1 MADSVLLFEA
11 YLAERFGNKIK
22 RDAEKVQAQLKEIPF
37 GDKIR
42 LTTKAR
48 AYIYIPYR
56 FVTAGLAY
64 IEDRIQII
72 SEYALV
78 IGDSYTVSNVPALVE
93 IKPDSRKRIKIG
105 DEEYLE
111 FFFDQNSVVLEDT
124 HLFQQSSQVYNIFNE
139 EIAKGNVPLFFNDR
153 DLLFCLDLADSF
165 ANLKLGKNNVSLE
178 MIISSITRS
187 GSDPTQYYRL
197 NPDGNY
203 KFIAL
208 RDIQLGA
215 TNTLAKMMGSYYEP
229 GITSS
234 LSRESDKLE
243 DIERLLR
250 I

>member
-11 YLAERFGNKIK
+11 YLEERFGNKIK
-22 RDAEKVQAQLKEIPF
+22 RNADKVQESLKEITF
-37 GDKIR
+37 GEKIK

-48 AYIYIPYR
+48 AYLYIPYR

-64 IEDRIQII
+64 IEDRIQVI
-72 SEYALV
+72 SQYALV
-78 IGDSYTVSNVPALVE
+78 VGDSYTVANVPALVE
-93 IKPDSRKRIKIG
+93 IKPDSRKRVKIG

-111 FFFDQNSVVLEDT
+111 FFFDQNAVVLEDT
-124 HLFQQSSQVYNIFNE
+124 RLFQQSSQVYNIFNE
-139 EIAKGNVPLFFNDR
+139 EIAKGNVPLYFSDV

-187 GSDPTQYYRL
+187 SNDPTQYHRL
-197 NPDGNY
+197 NPDGGY
-203 KFIAL
+203 QFIAL
-208 RDIQLGA
+208 RNNQLGA

-234 LSRESDKLE
+234 LSRSSDKLE
-243 DIERLLR
+243 DIERLMR